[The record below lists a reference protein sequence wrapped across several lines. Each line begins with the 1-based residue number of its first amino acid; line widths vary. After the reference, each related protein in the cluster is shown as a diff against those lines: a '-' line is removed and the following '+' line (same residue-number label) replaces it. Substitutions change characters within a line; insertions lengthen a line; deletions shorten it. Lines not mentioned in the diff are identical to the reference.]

1 MISNVFSIVDVLRA
15 ERKDGRGDR
24 GVRIYA
30 TRYFKE
36 GYHGVFDKTSLIR
49 LCDYLVSPLVASLE
63 FLIDCCPYSGQRNSV

>member
-15 ERKDGRGDR
+15 VRKDGRGDR

-36 GYHGVFDKTSLIR
+36 VYQGVFDKTSLIR
-49 LCDYLVSPLVASLE
+49 LCMT
-63 FLIDCCPYSGQRNSV
+63 I